1 MSSDKIAGQLT
12 KKRRTMRLRWYLPK
26 FGKVLG
32 YEPNNHN
39 TNERIE
45 ERTDLLAKLLALY
58 PFTDTEQLAKEFMLN
73 HKFVNQLAR
82 FYGVFKTKEA
92 RSQIAKQNGDN
103 PRSRQALFFKKHILN
118 KHNNKQDNG

>member
-1 MSSDKIAGQLT
+1 
-12 KKRRTMRLRWYLPK
+12 MRLRWYLPK

-58 PFTDTEQLAKEFMLN
+58 PFTDTEQLAREFMLT
-73 HKFVNQLAR
+73 HKFVNQLAC
-82 FYGVFKTKEA
+82 FYGVFKSKEV
-92 RSQIAKQNGDN
+92 RNQIYKQNGDN
-103 PRSRQALFFKKHILN
+103 PRSRQALYFKKHILN
-118 KHNNKQDNG
+118 KHNKQDNGKD

>member
-1 MSSDKIAGQLT
+1 
-12 KKRRTMRLRWYLPK
+12 MRLRWYLPK

-58 PFTDTEQLAKEFMLN
+58 PFTDTEQLAREFMLT
-73 HKFVNQLAR
+73 HKFVNRLAL
-82 FYGVFKTKEA
+82 FYGVSKTKDV
-92 RSQIAKQNGDN
+92 RSHIAKRNGNN
-103 PRSRQALFFKKHILN
+103 PRSRALLYFRRQQQQQQ
-118 KHNNKQDNG
+118 NNNNNNNDKD

>member
-1 MSSDKIAGQLT
+1 
-12 KKRRTMRLRWYLPK
+12 MRLRWYLPK

-39 TNERIE
+39 ANERME

-58 PFTDTEQLAKEFMLN
+58 PFTDTEQLAREFMLN
-73 HKFVNQLAR
+73 HKFVIQLAN
-82 FYGVFKTKEA
+82 FYGVFKTKDV

-103 PRSRQALFFKKHILN
+103 PRSREACWLKFNHRPKT
-118 KHNNKQDNG
+118 NNNNNNGKD

>member
-1 MSSDKIAGQLT
+1 
-12 KKRRTMRLRWYLPK
+12 MRLRWYLPK

-58 PFTDTEQLAKEFMLN
+58 PFTDTEQLAREFKLT
-73 HKFVNQLAR
+73 HKFVNQLAH
-82 FYGVFKTKEA
+82 FYGVIKTKDV

-103 PRSRQALFFKKHILN
+103 PRSRALLYFRRQQQQQ
-118 KHNNKQDNG
+118 NNKDKDNG

>member
-1 MSSDKIAGQLT
+1 
-12 KKRRTMRLRWYLPK
+12 MRLRWYLPK

-32 YEPNNHN
+32 YKPNNHN

-58 PFTDTEQLAKEFMLN
+58 PFTDTEQLAREFMLN
-73 HKFVNQLAR
+73 HKFVNQLAH
-82 FYGVFKTKEA
+82 FYGVIKTKDV

-103 PRSRQALFFKKHILN
+103 PRSRAAYWLRLN
-118 KHNNKQDNG
+118 HRPKPINNNNNNGKD

>member
-1 MSSDKIAGQLT
+1 
-12 KKRRTMRLRWYLPK
+12 MRLRWYLPK

-58 PFTDTEQLAKEFMLN
+58 PFTDTKQLAREFMLN
-73 HKFVNQLAR
+73 HKFVNQLAH
-82 FYGVFKTKEA
+82 FYGVIKTKDV

-118 KHNNKQDNG
+118 KHKNNQDNG